1 MPQLM
6 KYPALEEI
14 DILGKYSRLQAY
26 IHNHRIVT
34 DQSCGSIVIIN
45 KSPWLYV
52 RWTMGVITTHNPT
65 IMNRG
70 TLVSVS
76 FS

>member
-1 MPQLM
+1 MTQH
-6 KYPALEEI
+6 E
-14 DILGKYSRLQAY
+14 ILGEYSRLQAY

-45 KSPWLYV
+45 KSGSDIAWLYV
-52 RWTMGVITTHNPT
+52 RSTMGVITTHNPT